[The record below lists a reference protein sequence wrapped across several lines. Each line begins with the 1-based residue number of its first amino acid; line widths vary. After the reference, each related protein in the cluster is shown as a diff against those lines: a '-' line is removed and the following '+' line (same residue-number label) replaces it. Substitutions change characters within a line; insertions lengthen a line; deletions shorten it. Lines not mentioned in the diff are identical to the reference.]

1 MKKLLRVIV
10 VIGFVCGLGIAG
22 VSCSNIETQ
31 DFSAKNTV
39 VECNNTEQPETFK
52 CIWSGGSGGNSG
64 NSGGGYSSG
73 GTGNT
78 SSFGSGN

>member
-52 CIWSGGSGGNSG
+52 CIWGGGSKGPS
-64 NSGGGYSSG
+64 SGGGYSSG
-73 GTGNT
+73 GIGNT